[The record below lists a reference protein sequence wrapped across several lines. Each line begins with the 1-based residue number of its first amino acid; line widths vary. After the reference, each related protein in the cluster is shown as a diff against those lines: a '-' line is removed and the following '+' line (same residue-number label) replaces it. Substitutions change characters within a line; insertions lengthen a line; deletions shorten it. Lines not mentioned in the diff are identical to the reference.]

1 MKEKLKL
8 LQQENKILTEH
19 RDSFK
24 KQLQHECNINEKLN
38 TKIMML
44 EKTIR
49 GLQVELNCKDD
60 KIEQLENDINN
71 ATERMQGFL
80 NSVDVDRLNKYAS
93 GKVDTQG

>member
-19 RDSFK
+19 RDNFK
-24 KQLQHECNINEKLN
+24 QQLQHECSINEKLK
-38 TKIMML
+38 TKITML

-49 GLQVELNCKDD
+49 DLQVELNCKDD
-60 KIEQLENDINN
+60 RIEQLENEINS

-80 NSVDVDRLNKYAS
+80 KSVDIDRLNQYAS
-93 GKVDTQG
+93 GKTDIKG